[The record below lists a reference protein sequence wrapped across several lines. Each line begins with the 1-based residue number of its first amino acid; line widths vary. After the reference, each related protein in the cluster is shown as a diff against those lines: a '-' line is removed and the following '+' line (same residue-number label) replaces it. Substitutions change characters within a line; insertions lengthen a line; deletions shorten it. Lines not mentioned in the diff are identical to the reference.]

1 MAKDKIVSDKM
12 NRQAG
17 SPVMDKIPKEKK
29 AVGNGCLKLQV
40 LIFILMTATVGAAG
54 YLYGQSVILIL
65 RNLVMTVIG
74 MSAVIFRLRQIE
86 LEQDICK
93 KQEIYEPKRFYVW
106 FIHGIIL
113 SVAFPL
119 LPTNGWP
126 YPVIAVILALFSE
139 SLVGI
144 LSSALLI
151 FVSVSLAGADFS
163 VFYLYFSCSVFSVIL
178 FQRMDEEFKFGI
190 PVFLS
195 GLSIILATTAEVIL
209 VDAERLSIES
219 FIIPCINVFITTL
232 FYLIFLKYYSV
243 TKVHRFRDKYMTI
256 TDPEYSLMIELKMKS
271 KESYYH
277 AIHTAHF
284 SDKIAVRLNC
294 DAILAKAGG
303 YYHRLSSFCD
313 NATIEE
319 YEKLLLTHEFPPRL
333 CQLLLNY
340 NSRNKKV
347 VEKETA
353 IIYFSDAV
361 VSSIMY
367 LFKKNPEMEIAY
379 DQVIDT
385 IFDKKM
391 ESGVLNQCELSI
403 SDFVRMKRV
412 FKEEKL
418 YYDFLR

>member
-1 MAKDKIVSDKM
+1 MAKDKI
-12 NRQAG
+12 A
-17 SPVMDKIPKEKK
+17 
-29 AVGNGCLKLQV
+29 LK
-40 LIFILMTATVGAAG
+40 IFIFLSMIIAVGAAG
-54 YLYGQSVILIL
+54 YLYGQSIILML
-65 RNLVMTVIG
+65 RNQVMTVIG
-74 MSAVIFRLRQIE
+74 MSAIIFRLRQKE
-86 LEQDICK
+86 LEQDVCRKREI
-93 KQEIYEPKRFYVW
+93 QESNRFYIW
-106 FIHGIIL
+106 FVFGIIL

-144 LSSALLI
+144 LASTLMI

-163 VFYLYFSCSVFSVIL
+163 VFYLYFSCSAFSIIL
-178 FQRMDEEFKFGI
+178 FQKMGEEFKFGI

-209 VDAERLSIES
+209 FDSDHLSIES

-243 TKVHRFRDKYMTI
+243 TSVHKFRDKYMTI
-256 TDPEYSLMIELKMKS
+256 TDPEYALMIELKTKS

-284 SDKIAVRLNC
+284 CDKIAIRLNA
-294 DAILAKAGG
+294 DATLAKAGG
-303 YYHRLSSFCD
+303 YYHRLSAFCET
-313 NATIEE
+313 ATAEE
-319 YEKLLLTHEFPPRL
+319 YEKLLLTHEFPPKL
-333 CQLLLNY
+333 CELLMSY
-340 NSRNKKV
+340 NIRNRKI

-367 LFKKNPEMEIAY
+367 LFDKNSDMEIAY

-391 ESGVLNQCELSI
+391 ESGILEQCELTI
-403 SDFVRMKRV
+403 SDFVRMKKV
-412 FKEEKL
+412 FKEEQL

>member
-1 MAKDKIVSDKM
+1 MAKDKVVSDKM
-12 NRQAG
+12 NRSADSSVRNQ
-17 SPVMDKIPKEKK
+17 VQKKE
-29 AVGNGCLKLQV
+29 VGDGCLKLQI
-40 LIFILMTATVGAAG
+40 LIFFLVTAAVGTAG
-54 YLYGQSVILIL
+54 YLYGQSFVLLL

-86 LEQDICK
+86 IEQGTCK
-93 KQEIYEPKRFYVW
+93 KQEVYEPKRFYIW

-113 SVAFPL
+113 SIAFPL

-139 SLVGI
+139 SLAGI
-144 LSSALLI
+144 LSSALMI
-151 FVSVSLAGADFS
+151 FISVSLAGADFS
-163 VFYLYFSCSVFSVIL
+163 IFYLYFSCSVFSIIL
-178 FQRMDEEFKFGI
+178 FHNIGEEFKFGI

-195 GLSIILATTAEVIL
+195 GLSIVLATTAEVIL
-209 VDAERLSIES
+209 FDAGRLSMES
-219 FIIPCINVFITTL
+219 FIIPCINVFITTI

-256 TDPEYSLMIELKMKS
+256 TDPEYSLMIELKTKS

-313 NATIEE
+313 NATMEE

-333 CQLLLNY
+333 CRLLLNY

-347 VEKETA
+347 LEKETA
-353 IIYFSDAV
+353 IVYFSDAV

-367 LFKKNPEMEIAY
+367 LFKKNPEIEIAY

-391 ESGVLNQCELSI
+391 ESGILEQCELTI
-403 SDFVRMKRV
+403 ADFVKMKSV